1 MSLDEEIVIG
11 KISKKWAGF
20 IRELSTNADKFGI
33 QFPFDLDVKIKALML
48 GASFLIVSLFLF
60 CLAKR
65 EFSEITIAPLLI
77 FFLKSFRST
86 ANCAFGV

>member
-11 KISKKWAGF
+11 KISNTWAGF

-33 QFPFDLDVKIKALML
+33 QFPLDLDVKIKALML

-60 CLAKR
+60 WLA
-65 EFSEITIAPLLI
+65 
-77 FFLKSFRST
+77 
-86 ANCAFGV
+86 